1 MTHHNHLGGLQHDA
15 LTSAPEAA
23 RRSLPKTEWKKEK
36 EASLELEK
44 NKFHAQT
51 IQKEVGAHQIKTA
64 SPDFLLKI

>member
-36 EASLELEK
+36 DDDLEFKKKEISQNITQK
-44 NKFHAQT
+44 KKK
-51 IQKEVGAHQIKTA
+51 KEVGA
-64 SPDFLLKI
+64 